1 VPREAIQFYFWIEER
16 GILRPRCCFQDI
28 QFSYKIEYWIASKEG
43 YTNDQTTKEAI
54 MAFDALNTLANQYGP
69 EALKEAFKLWTLC
82 QELNARTEA
91 QAQAEAK
98 KELEELFSS
107 SEAPKVEAPKVETPK
122 VEAEKTEVQ
131 AESTPSTPKRQ
142 ITPEHKAKLRAGVLA
157 ALEAKKAAKAKE
169 AMAVSEEEG
178 LMAKTNIELVGIW
191 ASLTGRRSGLK
202 QSKHHNKKEVVADII
217 RLRSDSEYRAAECAR
232 VKNKA

>member
-1 VPREAIQFYFWIEER
+1 
-16 GILRPRCCFQDI
+16 
-28 QFSYKIEYWIASKEG
+28 
-43 YTNDQTTKEAI
+43 
-54 MAFDALNTLANQYGP
+54 MAVDALNTLAKQYGP
-69 EALKEAFKLWTLC
+69 EALKEAFHLWTLC
-82 QELNARTEA
+82 QEHDARTKA

-107 SEAPKVEAPKVETPK
+107 SQAPKVEEAKVETPKVEEPK

-131 AESTPSTPKRQ
+131 ADSTPSTPKRQ
-142 ITPEHKAKLRAGVLA
+142 ITPEHKAKLRAGVVA

>member
-1 VPREAIQFYFWIEER
+1 
-16 GILRPRCCFQDI
+16 
-28 QFSYKIEYWIASKEG
+28 
-43 YTNDQTTKEAI
+43 
-54 MAFDALNTLANQYGP
+54 MAVNALNTLAKQYGP
-69 EALKEAFKLWTLC
+69 EALKEAFQLWTLC
-82 QELNARTEA
+82 QEHDARTKA

-107 SEAPKVEAPKVETPK
+107 SEAPKVEEPKVETPK
-122 VEAEKTEVQ
+122 VEAPKVEAEKPE
-131 AESTPSTPKRQ
+131 ADSTPSTPKRQ

-157 ALEAKKAAKAKE
+157 AREAKKAAKAKE

>member
-1 VPREAIQFYFWIEER
+1 
-16 GILRPRCCFQDI
+16 
-28 QFSYKIEYWIASKEG
+28 
-43 YTNDQTTKEAI
+43 
-54 MAFDALNTLANQYGP
+54 MAVNALNTLAKQYGP
-69 EALKEAFKLWTLC
+69 EALKEAFQLWTLC
-82 QELNARTEA
+82 QEHDARTKA

-107 SEAPKVEAPKVETPK
+107 SEAPKVEAPKVEEPK
-122 VEAEKTEVQ
+122 VEAEKTE
-131 AESTPSTPKRQ
+131 ADSTPSTPKRQ
-142 ITPEHKAKLRAGVLA
+142 NTPEHNAKLRAGVLA
-157 ALEAKKAAKAKE
+157 ALEAKKIAKAKE
-169 AMAVSEEEG
+169 AVGLSEEEG

>member
-1 VPREAIQFYFWIEER
+1 
-16 GILRPRCCFQDI
+16 
-28 QFSYKIEYWIASKEG
+28 
-43 YTNDQTTKEAI
+43 
-54 MAFDALNTLANQYGP
+54 MAVNALNTLAKQYGP

-82 QELNARTEA
+82 QEHDARTKA

-107 SEAPKVEAPKVETPK
+107 SEAEAAKLEEPKVEEPNLEEPKLEEPK
-122 VEAEKTEVQ
+122 LEEPKLEVQ
-131 AESTPSTPKRQ
+131 ADSTPSTPKRQ

-157 ALEAKKAAKAKE
+157 AREAKKAAKAKE

>member
-1 VPREAIQFYFWIEER
+1 
-16 GILRPRCCFQDI
+16 
-28 QFSYKIEYWIASKEG
+28 
-43 YTNDQTTKEAI
+43 
-54 MAFDALNTLANQYGP
+54 MAVDALNTLAKQYGP
-69 EALKEAFKLWTLC
+69 EALKEAFHLWTLC
-82 QELNARTEA
+82 QEHDARTKA

-107 SEAPKVEAPKVETPK
+107 SEAPKVEAPKVE
-122 VEAEKTEVQ
+122 AEKPE
-131 AESTPSTPKRQ
+131 ADSTPSTPKRQ
-142 ITPEHKAKLRAGVLA
+142 ITPEHKAKLRAGVVA

>member
-1 VPREAIQFYFWIEER
+1 
-16 GILRPRCCFQDI
+16 
-28 QFSYKIEYWIASKEG
+28 
-43 YTNDQTTKEAI
+43 
-54 MAFDALNTLANQYGP
+54 MAVNALNTLAKQYGP

-82 QELNARTEA
+82 QEHDARTEVHALHFPNLLIYQNNCNIKDA
-91 QAQAEAK
+91 Q
-98 KELEELFSS
+98 KELEEFFRSGK
-107 SEAPKVEAPKVETPK
+107 AP
-122 VEAEKTEVQ
+122 EAEAAKLEEPKLEEPKLEEPKLEEPKLEEPKPEVQ

-157 ALEAKKAAKAKE
+157 AREAKKTAKAKE

>member
-1 VPREAIQFYFWIEER
+1 
-16 GILRPRCCFQDI
+16 
-28 QFSYKIEYWIASKEG
+28 
-43 YTNDQTTKEAI
+43 
-54 MAFDALNTLANQYGP
+54 MAVNALNTLAKQYGP

-82 QELNARTEA
+82 QEHDARTEVHA
-91 QAQAEAK
+91 LHFPNLLIYQNNCNIKDAK
-98 KELEELFSS
+98 KELEEFFRSGKAP
-107 SEAPKVEAPKVETPK
+107 EAEAAKVEEPKVEEPKLEEPK
-122 VEAEKTEVQ
+122 LEVQ

-157 ALEAKKAAKAKE
+157 AREAKKTAKAKE

>member
-1 VPREAIQFYFWIEER
+1 
-16 GILRPRCCFQDI
+16 
-28 QFSYKIEYWIASKEG
+28 
-43 YTNDQTTKEAI
+43 
-54 MAFDALNTLANQYGP
+54 MAVNALNTLAKQYGP
-69 EALKEAFKLWTLC
+69 EALKEAFHLWTLC
-82 QELNARTEA
+82 QEHDARTKA

-107 SEAPKVEAPKVETPK
+107 SEAPKVEAPKVE
-122 VEAEKTEVQ
+122 AEKPE
-131 AESTPSTPKRQ
+131 ADSTPSTPKRQ
-142 ITPEHKAKLRAGVLA
+142 ITPEHKAKLRAGVVA

>member
-1 VPREAIQFYFWIEER
+1 
-16 GILRPRCCFQDI
+16 
-28 QFSYKIEYWIASKEG
+28 
-43 YTNDQTTKEAI
+43 
-54 MAFDALNTLANQYGP
+54 MAVNALNTLAKQYGP
-69 EALKEAFKLWTLC
+69 EALKEAFQLWTLC
-82 QELNARTEA
+82 QEHDARTKA

-122 VEAEKTEVQ
+122 VEAPKVEAPKVEAEKPE
-131 AESTPSTPKRQ
+131 ADSTPSTPKRQ